1 MPTQRFARRI
11 ASAVLRLSKALYSV
25 LHDGQMLRTA
35 LAQKEAELQLK
46 AEDLKQKNV
55 ERVSLLE
62 QLNEANLQLS
72 RFGSEA
78 PFVPNGHFYSPVPM
92 RGEAERHVAST
103 FSSVSPNVPGIDMRG
118 DAQLEMLGRISS
130 LYADLPFNSGKQPNL
145 RYYYEN
151 PAFGYG
157 DAIILNGILR
167 LFKPTRVV
175 EVGSG
180 YSSAMML
187 DTNEQWLDSLID
199 FTFIEPYPDLLKSLL
214 KDWDAGKVHILG
226 DRVQD
231 VDASVF
237 DKLERDDILFVD
249 STHVSKTGSDVNH
262 IIFNVLPDLASGVLV
277 HFHDIIY
284 PFEYPEEW
292 VKTGIAWNEAYLL
305 RAFLMNN
312 NDFEVVIHNNYLWRF
327 HRDRLA
333 EALPLAMKNP
343 GAGLWIRKK

>member
-1 MPTQRFARRI
+1 MLTQRLARRI
-11 ASAVLRLSKALYSV
+11 ASAILRLSKAPYSI
-25 LHDGQMLRTA
+25 LPDDQMLILSTA
-35 LAQKEAELQLK
+35 LAQKNA
-46 AEDLKQKNV
+46 

-72 RFGSEA
+72 RFGNEV
-78 PFVPNGHFYSPVPM
+78 PFVPNGHFYSPVPA
-92 RGEAERHVAST
+92 RDDAGRHVASI
-103 FSSVSPNVPGIDMRG
+103 FSSVPPNVPGVDMRG
-118 DAQLEMLGRISS
+118 EEQLEMLCRISA
-130 LYADLPFNSGKQPNL
+130 LYPDLPFSGEKQPDF
-145 RYYYEN
+145 RYHYEN

-167 LFKPTRVV
+167 VIKPKRIV

-187 DTNEQWLDSLID
+187 DTSEQWFDSLID
-199 FTFIEPYPDLLKSLL
+199 FTFVEPYPDLLKSLL
-214 KDWDAGKVHILG
+214 KDGDASRIHILG
-226 DRVQD
+226 ERVQD

-237 DKLERDDILFVD
+237 EQLKRDDILFVD

-262 IIFNVLPDLASGVLV
+262 IIFNVLPALASGVLI
-277 HFHDIIY
+277 HFHDIVY

-292 VKTGIAWNEAYLL
+292 VKSGIAWNEAYLL

-312 NDFEVVIHNNYLWRF
+312 NDFEVVIHNNYLWQF
-327 HRDRLA
+327 YKDRLE